1 MLLGGPPAV
10 RRLSGGAISLS
21 GELRIVEEIR
31 TILDTVPNA
40 MEPHL
45 DQLAPVLT
53 PHIVSAVLEESSAV
67 SPAFR
72 FFVWTSRRKRLRS
85 WASHNRII
93 YLLRGGGGFDSA
105 WETLEQLRSGGGAAA
120 APPPPFEALISAY
133 AAEGRTDKAVECFQ
147 RMGAEFGCR
156 PSAFTYNTLMRVL
169 IEEGISLLAQSLY
182 CQMLKVDCRPN
193 RSTFAILIDGL
204 CKDGKTDDAL
214 ALFDE
219 MSQRRIPPNALV
231 YTVVL
236 SGLCRVGRLADAHE
250 LLDSMA
256 QGNLRP
262 DSATYNALL
271 DGFCKLGRTGEA
283 FELVSRLRAGGL
295 FSPGVNAYSS
305 LLDGLFREGKF
316 EEARRCYRTMVA
328 EQVTP
333 DCVLYTIMIRG
344 SVESGRIREAFA
356 FLGEMT
362 DRGIVPDS
370 FCYNTLIKGLCD
382 AGHLDRARS
391 LQLDISGS
399 DGFPDAATYTILIC
413 GLCDRG
419 LVREAQKIFDEMGQ
433 RGCAPTVATFNAL
446 IRGLCRAELP
456 EEGRHLLYRMEM
468 GTNQHLFLRLSQGP
482 NPVSDRGG
490 LRREV
495 DHLCD
500 SGRIVEA
507 YKLLRGLADA
517 GAVPD
522 IVTYNILIDGFCK
535 AKNMNVATALFKELR
550 FKGYAPD
557 AVTYA
562 TLVGGYLREEKADKA
577 VEVFH
582 HMVRNGFEPVLPV
595 YNIIMKELC
604 GANRVWQAVALW
616 LFYLSERKTALRHD
630 AGDKELLAAARRS
643 SERGSVGEAVRCL
656 LAMNGGGDSAP
667 LLYTKWMMGLCRVG
681 QIAEAFTIFSALCEH
696 GVEVGP
702 PMCARLIQSF
712 CRGGRTEWAL
722 EVMQY
727 SLRRGITFGRPVG
740 NRVLKFLWDRNK
752 RDALKLAGRMSR
764 AGYALDAY
772 LRKPMKHHLRSYG
785 LCADV
790 G

>member
-1 MLLGGPPAV
+1 MGRGETADAPQEAADGGHAHLPPPLGRRHLPLRRAENGRGDPHHPGHGARRHGTPSGPT
-10 RRLSGGAISLS
+10 R
-21 GELRIVEEIR
+21 
-31 TILDTVPNA
+31 
-40 MEPHL
+40 
-45 DQLAPVLT
+45 
-53 PHIVSAVLEESSAV
+53 SSAHPSHRLHRPGRV
-67 SPAFR
+67 HRRIPGLPLLRLDFP
-72 FFVWTSRRKRLRS
+72 RKRLRS

-93 YLLRGGGGFDSA
+93 YLLRGGGFDSA
-105 WETLEQLRSGGGAAA
+105 WETLEHLRGGGA

-156 PSAFTYNTLMRVL
+156 SSAFTYNTLMRVL

-219 MSQRRIPPNALV
+219 MSQRRIPPNILV

-236 SGLCRVGRLADAHE
+236 SGLCRAGRLADAHK

-271 DGFCKLGRTGEA
+271 NGFCKLGRTDEA
-283 FELVSRLRAGGL
+283 FELVSRL
-295 FSPGVNAYSS
+295 PYSS

-316 EEARRCYRTMVA
+316 DEAHRCYRTMVA
-328 EQVTP
+328 EQVPP

-399 DGFPDAATYTILIC
+399 DRFPDVATYTILIC

-490 LRREV
+490 SAGRWTISATPAASWRPTSSSGARRRRRRARHR
-495 DHLCD
+495 HLQHPHRRVLQ
-500 SGRIVEA
+500 GEEHERRHRAVQGA
-507 YKLLRGLADA
+507 QVQGLH
-517 GAVPD
+517 
-522 IVTYNILIDGFCK
+522 
-535 AKNMNVATALFKELR
+535 
-550 FKGYAPD
+550 PD

-562 TLVGGYLREEKADKA
+562 TLVGGYLGEEKADKA

-604 GANRVWQAVALW
+604 GTNRVWQAVALW
-616 LFYLSERKTALRHD
+616 LFYLSERKTELHRD
-630 AGDKELLAAARRS
+630 AGKAELLAAARRS
-643 SERGSVGEAVRCL
+643 SDRGSVGRR
-656 LAMNGGGDSAP
+656 
-667 LLYTKWMMGLCRVG
+667 WMMGLCRVG
-681 QIAEAFTIFSALCEH
+681 QIAEAYTIFSALCEQDAD
-696 GVEVGP
+696 VGP

-722 EVMQY
+722 EVMEF
-727 SLRRGITFGRPVG
+727 SLRKGISFGRPVG
-740 NRVLKFLWDRNK
+740 NRVLKFLWDKNK
-752 RDALKLAGRMSR
+752 KDALKLAGRMSR
-764 AGYALDAY
+764 TGYALDVY